1 MHPPSLMG
9 GGILLETKSNIVHPV
24 FNKYDYTML
33 CHSASVRQHI
43 AMRNEYAFTL
53 LPTLEDLNCNTVQP
67 GVRSIIVCSLLEN
80 SAPIVYTMLIL
91 RITEYNPFF
100 RLHAVTSFFPRIV
113 VYATNIVCAMLYS
126 CFWCVLCYIFC
137 S

>member
-33 CHSASVRQHI
+33 CHSASVRQRI
-43 AMRNEYAFTL
+43 AMRNEYVFTL

-67 GVRSIIVCSLLEN
+67 GARSIIVCSLLEKICFN
-80 SAPIVYTMLIL
+80 RIHDVNTMHNKVLSSFPFSRCYTFRL
-91 RITEYNPFF
+91 RIVEQ
-100 RLHAVTSFFPRIV
+100 LS
-113 VYATNIVCAMLYS
+113 LYIR
-126 CFWCVLCYIFC
+126 CYVFC
-137 S
+137 L